1 LAATDVH
8 GSKGDRTVLD
18 AVIARIEDDARPFP
32 DLITRF
38 ARSYLRRVPPAP
50 ALSADELHDEVVGL
64 YEFIEVRS
72 EPIAVRAFNPPAD
85 DDVGPPTVIEVTIDD
100 GPFLVDSI
108 GNELQAH
115 GLGVSRVLHP
125 VIGVQ
130 RDEEGRLTHVRPA
143 RASDKRESVQHW
155 VLERRLFDADL
166 PALEQAL
173 RRVLVDVQA
182 TVRDFG
188 AMVGV
193 IPRMIELVRRGE
205 GHYPVGDVD
214 ESVAFLEWLLEDNF
228 VFLGYREYELM
239 DTDEGGALQAVHAS
253 GLGILTESAMSK
265 RAEPTLLASLPP
277 QLATRY
283 ESGDLLVVSKSNRL
297 STVHRRARMDYVGVR
312 IVGSGGETVGEAR
325 LLGLFTSKAY
335 MERASRTP
343 LLRKKLDELASAEDL
358 IEGSHDH
365 KAIVSLFDS
374 FPKDDLF
381 GLPFDDLRPLLM
393 GLLTRGERAKVR
405 FFVRRDL
412 LDRTARLLLAMPAD
426 RYSSTLVKRLEEL
439 FLERFNGE
447 SVDFNLSLEA
457 DEMAHLHFKVWVDEG
472 QVPDVAFDELQSQ
485 VREITRSWAERVGD
499 VLSRRHGAAKAR
511 NMVQSWAEC
520 FPDYYTTSTELDVAA
535 GDIEKLA
542 ELARGDHSFVV
553 GLQNE
558 SKGSEIL
565 TRVALYGS
573 RKRHLSELI
582 PALEDMGLRVV
593 EEVPTRL
600 SGEDELFVHDFGVL
614 GPDDRPIDLERSAA
628 RMSDALSAV
637 WKGEVE
643 TDSLHRLLLVSDLD
657 HSQIAILRAYRT
669 YWQRVR
675 PAFTV
680 NYVNETLTSH
690 PAITRRLIDLFE
702 MRFQP
707 EAEETGY
714 EAARYRLLGM
724 LDDVPSLDEDRIL
737 RTFLH
742 LIEATVR
749 TNAYKPGRNALSLK
763 LRSSQVPD
771 MPAPRPFAEV
781 FVLGCDVEG
790 IHLRAGPVA
799 RGGIRWSDRR
809 EDYRTEVLGLLKAQ
823 ITKNSMIVPT
833 GAKGGFVLR
842 RPPSDQTAM
851 HEAVVSAY
859 STFIRGL
866 LDLTDNL
873 SGGNVVHPEGIRV
886 HDDDDP
892 YLVVAADK
900 GTSTFSDIANQI
912 ARDYGYWLD
921 DAFASGGSTGYD
933 HKALGITA
941 RGAWVSLERH
951 LLELGTDPH
960 LMPFTAVGIGDM
972 SGDVF
977 GNGMLGSDKIKLVAA
992 FDHRHVFIDPDPDPA
1007 ASFAER
1013 RRLFDLPRSIWTD
1026 YDGALISKG
1035 GGVFSRA
1042 AKKISLSTQAQ
1053 KALRTEAETVTPAEL
1068 IRIILCA
1075 PVDVL
1080 WNGGIG
1086 TYVKATDEPNGAVGD
1101 KTNDPVRVNASQLR
1115 CRVVVEGGNLGLT
1128 QRGRIEYALSGGK
1141 VNSDFI
1147 DNSAGVNCSDREVN
1161 LKILSSLARS
1171 QGLVE
1176 RDESH
1181 RLLERVVEDVI
1192 ERILHDSFEQAQR
1205 LALEESTSV
1214 HRMDSYEQLMD
1225 ALEEDGLLDRELE
1238 GLPSTE
1244 EMFER
1249 SRAGKGLTRPE
1260 IGVILAYAK
1269 RSLADSLLLSDSS
1282 EIEVLTEDVLDY
1294 FPDEV
1299 ATRFAALIPKH
1310 PLLRQLVA
1318 TIVASKVIDT
1328 QGSTFVSQLV
1338 ARTGAA
1344 IPRIV
1349 TAHRIA
1355 QVVSDGTARR
1365 DEIEH
1370 QFGSVDV
1377 EMWTQAINASDRLV
1391 ASLTRS
1397 YLREASE
1404 TVDWG
1409 RVEGLAAEFKLLEE
1423 AGATLGPPRWEAD
1436 RHKHAEDLAEAGFP
1450 VAMAHRLAMLRDL
1463 AHAPGILEVAD
1474 RSGRPVVEVGRVFFR
1489 IGQAVQ
1495 LDNLASLLAKT
1506 AASDPWKRWAR
1517 QTIEDDLI
1525 RVQRRLAECALSEAE
1540 DNESGDDAVDSFLAS
1555 RSGALKRV
1563 LRLTHSLESDQDLAF
1578 FMVVLGQI
1586 EALAGV
1592 NP

>member
-1 LAATDVH
+1 
-8 GSKGDRTVLD
+8 
-18 AVIARIEDDARPFP
+18 
-32 DLITRF
+32 
-38 ARSYLRRVPPAP
+38 
-50 ALSADELHDEVVGL
+50 
-64 YEFIEVRS
+64 
-72 EPIAVRAFNPPAD
+72 
-85 DDVGPPTVIEVTIDD
+85 
-100 GPFLVDSI
+100 
-108 GNELQAH
+108 
-115 GLGVSRVLHP
+115 
-125 VIGVQ
+125 
-130 RDEEGRLTHVRPA
+130 
-143 RASDKRESVQHW
+143 
-155 VLERRLFDADL
+155 
-166 PALEQAL
+166 
-173 RRVLVDVQA
+173 
-182 TVRDFG
+182 
-188 AMVGV
+188 
-193 IPRMIELVRRGE
+193 
-205 GHYPVGDVD
+205 
-214 ESVAFLEWLLEDNF
+214 
-228 VFLGYREYELM
+228 
-239 DTDEGGALQAVHAS
+239 
-253 GLGILTESAMSK
+253 
-265 RAEPTLLASLPP
+265 
-277 QLATRY
+277 
-283 ESGDLLVVSKSNRL
+283 
-297 STVHRRARMDYVGVR
+297 
-312 IVGSGGETVGEAR
+312 
-325 LLGLFTSKAY
+325 
-335 MERASRTP
+335 
-343 LLRKKLDELASAEDL
+343 
-358 IEGSHDH
+358 
-365 KAIVSLFDS
+365 
-374 FPKDDLF
+374 
-381 GLPFDDLRPLLM
+381 
-393 GLLTRGERAKVR
+393 
-405 FFVRRDL
+405 
-412 LDRTARLLLAMPAD
+412 
-426 RYSSTLVKRLEEL
+426 
-439 FLERFNGE
+439 
-447 SVDFNLSLEA
+447 
-457 DEMAHLHFKVWVDEG
+457 
-472 QVPDVAFDELQSQ
+472 
-485 VREITRSWAERVGD
+485 
-499 VLSRRHGAAKAR
+499 
-511 NMVQSWAEC
+511 
-520 FPDYYTTSTELDVAA
+520 
-535 GDIEKLA
+535 
-542 ELARGDHSFVV
+542 
-553 GLQNE
+553 
-558 SKGSEIL
+558 
-565 TRVALYGS
+565 
-573 RKRHLSELI
+573 
-582 PALEDMGLRVV
+582 
-593 EEVPTRL
+593 
-600 SGEDELFVHDFGVL
+600 
-614 GPDDRPIDLERSAA
+614 
-628 RMSDALSAV
+628 
-637 WKGEVE
+637 
-643 TDSLHRLLLVSDLD
+643 
-657 HSQIAILRAYRT
+657 
-669 YWQRVR
+669 
-675 PAFTV
+675 
-680 NYVNETLTSH
+680 
-690 PAITRRLIDLFE
+690 
-702 MRFQP
+702 
-707 EAEETGY
+707 
-714 EAARYRLLGM
+714 
-724 LDDVPSLDEDRIL
+724 
-737 RTFLH
+737 
-742 LIEATVR
+742 
-749 TNAYKPGRNALSLK
+749 
-763 LRSSQVPD
+763 
-771 MPAPRPFAEV
+771 
-781 FVLGCDVEG
+781 
-790 IHLRAGPVA
+790 
-799 RGGIRWSDRR
+799 
-809 EDYRTEVLGLLKAQ
+809 
-823 ITKNSMIVPT
+823 
-833 GAKGGFVLR
+833 
-842 RPPSDQTAM
+842 
-851 HEAVVSAY
+851 
-859 STFIRGL
+859 
-866 LDLTDNL
+866 
-873 SGGNVVHPEGIRV
+873 
-886 HDDDDP
+886 
-892 YLVVAADK
+892 
-900 GTSTFSDIANQI
+900 
-912 ARDYGYWLD
+912 
-921 DAFASGGSTGYD
+921 
-933 HKALGITA
+933 
-941 RGAWVSLERH
+941 
-951 LLELGTDPH
+951 
-960 LMPFTAVGIGDM
+960 MPFTAVGIGDM

>member
-1 LAATDVH
+1 
-8 GSKGDRTVLD
+8 
-18 AVIARIEDDARPFP
+18 
-32 DLITRF
+32 
-38 ARSYLRRVPPAP
+38 
-50 ALSADELHDEVVGL
+50 
-64 YEFIEVRS
+64 
-72 EPIAVRAFNPPAD
+72 
-85 DDVGPPTVIEVTIDD
+85 
-100 GPFLVDSI
+100 
-108 GNELQAH
+108 
-115 GLGVSRVLHP
+115 
-125 VIGVQ
+125 
-130 RDEEGRLTHVRPA
+130 
-143 RASDKRESVQHW
+143 
-155 VLERRLFDADL
+155 
-166 PALEQAL
+166 
-173 RRVLVDVQA
+173 
-182 TVRDFG
+182 
-188 AMVGV
+188 
-193 IPRMIELVRRGE
+193 
-205 GHYPVGDVD
+205 
-214 ESVAFLEWLLEDNF
+214 
-228 VFLGYREYELM
+228 
-239 DTDEGGALQAVHAS
+239 
-253 GLGILTESAMSK
+253 
-265 RAEPTLLASLPP
+265 
-277 QLATRY
+277 
-283 ESGDLLVVSKSNRL
+283 
-297 STVHRRARMDYVGVR
+297 
-312 IVGSGGETVGEAR
+312 
-325 LLGLFTSKAY
+325 
-335 MERASRTP
+335 
-343 LLRKKLDELASAEDL
+343 
-358 IEGSHDH
+358 
-365 KAIVSLFDS
+365 
-374 FPKDDLF
+374 
-381 GLPFDDLRPLLM
+381 
-393 GLLTRGERAKVR
+393 
-405 FFVRRDL
+405 
-412 LDRTARLLLAMPAD
+412 
-426 RYSSTLVKRLEEL
+426 
-439 FLERFNGE
+439 
-447 SVDFNLSLEA
+447 
-457 DEMAHLHFKVWVDEG
+457 
-472 QVPDVAFDELQSQ
+472 
-485 VREITRSWAERVGD
+485 
-499 VLSRRHGAAKAR
+499 
-511 NMVQSWAEC
+511 
-520 FPDYYTTSTELDVAA
+520 
-535 GDIEKLA
+535 
-542 ELARGDHSFVV
+542 
-553 GLQNE
+553 
-558 SKGSEIL
+558 
-565 TRVALYGS
+565 
-573 RKRHLSELI
+573 
-582 PALEDMGLRVV
+582 
-593 EEVPTRL
+593 
-600 SGEDELFVHDFGVL
+600 
-614 GPDDRPIDLERSAA
+614 
-628 RMSDALSAV
+628 
-637 WKGEVE
+637 
-643 TDSLHRLLLVSDLD
+643 
-657 HSQIAILRAYRT
+657 
-669 YWQRVR
+669 
-675 PAFTV
+675 
-680 NYVNETLTSH
+680 
-690 PAITRRLIDLFE
+690 
-702 MRFQP
+702 
-707 EAEETGY
+707 
-714 EAARYRLLGM
+714 
-724 LDDVPSLDEDRIL
+724 
-737 RTFLH
+737 
-742 LIEATVR
+742 
-749 TNAYKPGRNALSLK
+749 
-763 LRSSQVPD
+763 
-771 MPAPRPFAEV
+771 
-781 FVLGCDVEG
+781 
-790 IHLRAGPVA
+790 
-799 RGGIRWSDRR
+799 
-809 EDYRTEVLGLLKAQ
+809 
-823 ITKNSMIVPT
+823 
-833 GAKGGFVLR
+833 
-842 RPPSDQTAM
+842 
-851 HEAVVSAY
+851 
-859 STFIRGL
+859 
-866 LDLTDNL
+866 
-873 SGGNVVHPEGIRV
+873 VVHPEGIRV

>member
-1 LAATDVH
+1 
-8 GSKGDRTVLD
+8 
-18 AVIARIEDDARPFP
+18 
-32 DLITRF
+32 
-38 ARSYLRRVPPAP
+38 
-50 ALSADELHDEVVGL
+50 
-64 YEFIEVRS
+64 
-72 EPIAVRAFNPPAD
+72 
-85 DDVGPPTVIEVTIDD
+85 
-100 GPFLVDSI
+100 
-108 GNELQAH
+108 
-115 GLGVSRVLHP
+115 
-125 VIGVQ
+125 
-130 RDEEGRLTHVRPA
+130 
-143 RASDKRESVQHW
+143 
-155 VLERRLFDADL
+155 
-166 PALEQAL
+166 
-173 RRVLVDVQA
+173 
-182 TVRDFG
+182 
-188 AMVGV
+188 
-193 IPRMIELVRRGE
+193 
-205 GHYPVGDVD
+205 
-214 ESVAFLEWLLEDNF
+214 
-228 VFLGYREYELM
+228 
-239 DTDEGGALQAVHAS
+239 
-253 GLGILTESAMSK
+253 
-265 RAEPTLLASLPP
+265 
-277 QLATRY
+277 
-283 ESGDLLVVSKSNRL
+283 
-297 STVHRRARMDYVGVR
+297 
-312 IVGSGGETVGEAR
+312 
-325 LLGLFTSKAY
+325 
-335 MERASRTP
+335 
-343 LLRKKLDELASAEDL
+343 
-358 IEGSHDH
+358 
-365 KAIVSLFDS
+365 
-374 FPKDDLF
+374 
-381 GLPFDDLRPLLM
+381 
-393 GLLTRGERAKVR
+393 
-405 FFVRRDL
+405 
-412 LDRTARLLLAMPAD
+412 
-426 RYSSTLVKRLEEL
+426 
-439 FLERFNGE
+439 
-447 SVDFNLSLEA
+447 
-457 DEMAHLHFKVWVDEG
+457 
-472 QVPDVAFDELQSQ
+472 
-485 VREITRSWAERVGD
+485 
-499 VLSRRHGAAKAR
+499 
-511 NMVQSWAEC
+511 
-520 FPDYYTTSTELDVAA
+520 
-535 GDIEKLA
+535 
-542 ELARGDHSFVV
+542 
-553 GLQNE
+553 
-558 SKGSEIL
+558 
-565 TRVALYGS
+565 
-573 RKRHLSELI
+573 
-582 PALEDMGLRVV
+582 
-593 EEVPTRL
+593 
-600 SGEDELFVHDFGVL
+600 
-614 GPDDRPIDLERSAA
+614 
-628 RMSDALSAV
+628 
-637 WKGEVE
+637 
-643 TDSLHRLLLVSDLD
+643 
-657 HSQIAILRAYRT
+657 
-669 YWQRVR
+669 
-675 PAFTV
+675 
-680 NYVNETLTSH
+680 
-690 PAITRRLIDLFE
+690 
-702 MRFQP
+702 
-707 EAEETGY
+707 
-714 EAARYRLLGM
+714 
-724 LDDVPSLDEDRIL
+724 
-737 RTFLH
+737 
-742 LIEATVR
+742 
-749 TNAYKPGRNALSLK
+749 
-763 LRSSQVPD
+763 
-771 MPAPRPFAEV
+771 
-781 FVLGCDVEG
+781 
-790 IHLRAGPVA
+790 
-799 RGGIRWSDRR
+799 
-809 EDYRTEVLGLLKAQ
+809 
-823 ITKNSMIVPT
+823 
-833 GAKGGFVLR
+833 
-842 RPPSDQTAM
+842 
-851 HEAVVSAY
+851 
-859 STFIRGL
+859 
-866 LDLTDNL
+866 
-873 SGGNVVHPEGIRV
+873 
-886 HDDDDP
+886 
-892 YLVVAADK
+892 
-900 GTSTFSDIANQI
+900 
-912 ARDYGYWLD
+912 
-921 DAFASGGSTGYD
+921 
-933 HKALGITA
+933 
-941 RGAWVSLERH
+941 
-951 LLELGTDPH
+951 
-960 LMPFTAVGIGDM
+960 M

-1214 HRMDSYEQLMD
+1214 HRMD